1 MEEVQE
7 KRLVEAA
14 RHGSSDR
21 RRAQGFL
28 LRRVAFALL
37 VVRACGVVY
46 GDIGTSVLYTL
57 REIFFGAHTFGA
69 VSIVQD
75 NVLGAVSLIF
85 WSLLLLITLKYIGVV
100 LYADHHG
107 EGGVF
112 ALLGRLNGAMY
123 VGAGLVTGLLI
134 LAAGLLYGDGLITPA
149 ISILSA
155 VEGLEYLTDRFTPY
169 VMWMASGIV
178 LALFAVQHKGTAKV
192 GLWFGGCVVLWL
204 VTIGSVGT
212 VHVWRQPEIVLAVNP
227 LYGLRFLAGLGWSH
241 SLMVLGFVML
251 AVTGG
256 EAMYTDMG
264 HFGRRPI
271 QVGWLGLAFPCLL
284 LNYFGQGAFLLGQL
298 EGGAALSEARHV
310 FYATFH
316 AVVPGSGPLILMVGL
331 ATLATI
337 IASQALISG
346 AYSLTAQAIA
356 LGYGGRL
363 AITHT
368 STEHEGQVYI
378 RTLNWLLCAGCLG
391 LIFTFRSS
399 SNLAAAYGL
408 AVSGVM
414 LSTSLAMMP
423 LAVLQWRWSV
433 LQAGLLFGVFA
444 CLEGTFLL
452 ANALKF
458 LDGGFVSVAVGLGL
472 FVAMTNYRWG
482 RTHLLAPAYAAFATR
497 RDMRWFLALKQ
508 RLMDHGGVLH
518 EPPRDLK
525 EAERTDIFMVSRP
538 VLKATDGVPVI
549 LRAYLKRHGTVAKH
563 LLLLTID
570 QQHIPVV
577 APGQQYDII
586 PLGANVWVIW
596 AHFGYMQQPD
606 IPSLLRE
613 ANAHPEL
620 RHLDLSLANIE
631 IGEEELM
638 VAPEMPWW
646 RRLWVGAFALQLKL
660 SVPAHRYFGLGWDH
674 PMAPGAAGLE
684 HLSKTVVPVLIHHTG
699 ASIALPDRDKRSA
712 PA

>member
-1 MEEVQE
+1 M
-7 KRLVEAA
+7 RSFEAA
-14 RHGSSDR
+14 GRRTSDR
-21 RRAQGFL
+21 HPAPGL
-28 LRRVAFALL
+28 PLWSVAFALL

-57 REIFFGAHTFGA
+57 REIFFGAHTFGS
-69 VSIVQD
+69 VPIMRD

-85 WSLLLLITLKYIGVV
+85 WSLLLLITLKYIGLV

-112 ALLGRLNGAMY
+112 ALIGRLNGAKY
-123 VGAGLVTGLLI
+123 VGAGVVTGLLI

-155 VEGLEYLTDRFTPY
+155 VEGLGYMTDRFTPY
-169 VMWMASGIV
+169 VTWMAAGLV
-178 LALFAVQHKGTAKV
+178 LALFAVQRKGTAQV
-192 GLWFGGCVVLWL
+192 GLWFGWCVVLWL
-204 VTIGSVGT
+204 VTIGSVGA
-212 VHVWRQPEIVLAVNP
+212 VHVCRQPQILLAVNP
-227 LYGLRFLAGLGWSH
+227 VYGLTFLAKLGWSQ
-241 SLMVLGFVML
+241 SLTVLGFVML

-256 EAMYTDMG
+256 EAMYADMG
-264 HFGRRPI
+264 HFGRLPI
-271 QVGWLGLAFPCLL
+271 QVGWLGLASPCLL
-284 LNYFGQGAFLLGQL
+284 LNYFGQGAFLLGHL
-298 EGGAALSEARHV
+298 EGGASLSTTWHV

-316 AVVPGSGPLILMVGL
+316 AVVPGTGPLVLMVGL
-331 ATLATI
+331 ATVATI

-356 LGYGGRL
+356 LGYGGRM

-368 STEHEGQVYI
+368 SMEHEGQVYI
-378 RTLNWLLCAGCLG
+378 RTLNWLLCAGCLV

-399 SNLAAAYGL
+399 SHLASAYGL

-414 LSTSLAMMP
+414 LSTSLAMIP

-433 LQAGLLFGVFA
+433 LGASLLFGFFA

-452 ANALKF
+452 ANTLKF
-458 LDGGFVSVAVGLGL
+458 LEGGFVSLAVGLGL
-472 FVAMTNYRWG
+472 FVAMSNYRWG
-482 RTHLLAPAYAAFATR
+482 RTRLLAPAYAAFAAT

-518 EPPRDLK
+518 EHTRDLK
-525 EAERTDIFMVSRP
+525 EAERTDIFMTSRP
-538 VLKATDGVPVI
+538 VLKETDGVPVI
-549 LRAYLKRHGTVAKH
+549 LRAYLKRHGTVAKN

-570 QQHIPVV
+570 QPHLPVIE
-577 APGQQYDII
+577 PGQQYDII

-596 AHFGYMQQPD
+596 AHFGFMQQPD
-606 IPSLLRE
+606 IPRILHE
-613 ANAHPEL
+613 ANAHPAL

-638 VAPEMPWW
+638 VDPQTPWW
-646 RRLWVGAFALQLKL
+646 RKLWVGAFALQLKL

-674 PMAPGAAGLE
+674 PMSTGFAGIE
-684 HLSKTVVPVLIHHTG
+684 HLSKTVMPVLIHRAG
-699 ASIALPDRDKRSA
+699 ASVALPDRDTRTA
-712 PA
+712 LA